1 MRQQQSRNK
10 EKLPRQEKNQPKKNK
25 MYVWENDYT
34 QIFRQKKS
42 IFILSHVLLSYSHK
56 VTMHETHETESYRMS
71 LYRKISKTIKV
82 KITFKRPFLARKF
95 KYLGSSKTQMFKS
108 LSFIF
113 DNSRS
118 WIPKAMEWNPKHKK
132 C

>member
-71 LYRKISKTIKV
+71 LYLKISETIKAN
-82 KITFKRPFLARKF
+82 ILFCSRA
-95 KYLGSSKTQMFKS
+95 
-108 LSFIF
+108 SFGTKVQIF
-113 DNSRS
+113 RVIKDTNVQ
-118 WIPKAMEWNPKHKK
+118 IVIIHF
-132 C
+132 